1 MIKLNE
7 KCPDFEISNQKGET
21 FSQKHLIGK
30 ISVLFFYPKNFT
42 PGCTKEACSFRDN
55 YSEFKELGC
64 QVVGISGDDPLSH
77 QKFQEKFN
85 LPYQT
90 YADLKNKFRKS
101 LVLPGNLFG
110 LIPGRVTLIFDQKAV
125 LKGSFVSQLN
135 TQGHIDFALSK
146 VKEIV

>member
-64 QVVGISGDDPLSH
+64 LDSKAKQHENDVRPFRCEKPGPGILPVCRRQSP
-77 QKFQEKFN
+77 EKDVI
-85 LPYQT
+85 PCW
-90 YADLKNKFRKS
+90 
-101 LVLPGNLFG
+101 PGNIKNIS
-110 LIPGRVTLIFDQKAV
+110 IPKI
-125 LKGSFVSQLN
+125 SQ
-135 TQGHIDFALSK
+135 I
-146 VKEIV
+146 